1 MEVEG
6 EGGLEEGSTKLGRL
20 RGAVEGGGRGVVRGR
35 VEDDIVAGLGRVVV
49 RGRVEDAAG
58 VEGEVQATMTPELY
72 RAFITRQGM
81 LTCTAKTAP
90 RVHFVYFGG
99 HNIPNLKAVQF
110 LAALTFCCEDC
121 TTSRKASSVQ
131 RSGTSTTRATRLWA
145 SFCRLMQCSAS
156 KRIALPS
163 GVRVGR
169 FNTAQGTPTRS

>member
-1 MEVEG
+1 MVEVEG

-20 RGAVEGGGRGVVRGR
+20 RGAVEGDWETSGLNFV
-35 VEDDIVAGLGRVVV
+35 DDNVAGLGRVVV